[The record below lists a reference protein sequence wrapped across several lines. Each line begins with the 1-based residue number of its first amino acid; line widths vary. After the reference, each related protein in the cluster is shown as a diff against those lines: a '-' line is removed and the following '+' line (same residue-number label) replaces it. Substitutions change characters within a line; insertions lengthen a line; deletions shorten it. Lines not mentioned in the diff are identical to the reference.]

1 MEPFQERVFYDCDTA
16 EITSQSGVFWFL
28 GPPRMLFV
36 NTPIY
41 VVVVVGDGGGG
52 SKYYDPDASPGAGPN
67 RPPLDPLSRRG
78 EIFLKTR
85 GYPGGL
91 LVQEILRSRH
101 SYKVTRVDQTEAR
114 NSFGVRFL
122 EEDL

>member
-1 MEPFQERVFYDCDTA
+1 MEPFQERFFYDCDTA
-16 EITSQSGVFWFL
+16 EMEYFGFSAP
-28 GPPRMLFV
+28 PPRMLFV

-41 VVVVVGDGGGG
+41 VVVVVGEGGGGG
-52 SKYYDPDASPGAGPN
+52 SKYYDPDASPGANPN

-78 EIFLKTR
+78 EIYLKTR
-85 GYPGGL
+85 GHPGGL
-91 LVQEILRSRH
+91 LVEEILRSRH
-101 SYKVTRVDQTEAR
+101 SHKVTRVDQTETR